1 MLHADPVNVCL
12 AKNLPY
18 LENWVSDMH
27 DALHLLDL
35 LIDNVKDPGRSDGD
49 HLLSLFRVAMRD
61 LSGGMDELGIILSIS
76 EKRARPA
83 VAIDLTPLTQ
93 PLTPLTPFLTPLIPP
108 LTPLT
113 LPLTPMTL
121 LLSSEAL

>member
-27 DALHLLDL
+27 HALNLLDL
-35 LIDNVKDPGRSDGD
+35 LIDNVKDPGRSDGE
-49 HLLSLFRVAMRD
+49 HSLSLFRVAMRD

-83 VAIDLTPLTQ
+83 VAIDSYISWLTPLTQ
-93 PLTPLTPFLTPLIPP
+93 PLTPLTPP

>member
-18 LENWVSDMH
+18 LKNWVSDMH

-35 LIDNVKDPGRSDGD
+35 LIDNVKDPGRSDGE
-49 HLLSLFRVAMRD
+49 HSLSLFRVAMRD

-76 EKRARPA
+76 EKRAMTPT
-83 VAIDLTPLTQ
+83 VAIDSYISWLTPLTQ
-93 PLTPLTPFLTPLIPP
+93 PLTPLTPFLIP
-108 LTPLT
+108 LTQ
-113 LPLTPMTL
+113 PLTPMTL